1 MTDIDMDGWADL
13 GTDILGFQNHAP
25 AKRTAGIGW
34 DPDAVG
40 PNTRTTLMDAWE
52 RTKPEPKPIHPLVW
66 AFLTVSAF
74 LSIWA
79 VIFTGNHLT
88 HIHQVAV
95 QTQDAYL
102 TCYDAQGQEIPRSA
116 GNAPFKE
123 CKRSHVL

>member
-1 MTDIDMDGWADL
+1 MTD
-13 GTDILGFQNHAP
+13 TTFAP
-25 AKRTAGIGW
+25 AQTPTRHQRLNGLARQLAESNQGW
-34 DPDAVG
+34 DPNAVG

-52 RTKPEPKPIHPLVW
+52 RTAPPRKPIHPLVW
-66 AFLTVSAF
+66 AFLTVTAF

-88 HIHQVAV
+88 HIHRVAV